1 MASEGTSWGNE
12 GFAAAEGDHT
22 QHSDEQ
28 VDNFAQDSHV
38 SGESA
43 DNGTEDGGDYDP
55 EYVPVETVLPDPPVP
70 ENAAPA
76 VLSQRPTPKPK
87 MSGGFLVEASDDED
101 DDQEDNAGPGE
112 PSASQGQVGQPTEIK
127 MAIAPAPPLPTN
139 APPNVTA
146 TPVASLDPVAL
157 FEARI
162 KEDPRGDLDAW
173 ENLIADHR
181 RNSRLDEVRK
191 VYNRFLEVFPQ
202 SVSGLVFSLLFFCF
216 ICMHARLTQIIGR
229 CVGGMDQDGAR
240 HGQLCRCGTALWP
253 MLDDSPQRQSLDRLP
268 QLYSPSK

>member
-1 MASEGTSWGNE
+1 MASEGTSWDDD
-12 GFAAAEGDHT
+12 GFAAAEGAHT

-87 MSGGFLVEASDDED
+87 MSGGFLVEASDDEEEEEEEEEEQEQEDVD
-101 DDQEDNAGPGE
+101 DDEGDIAGPGE
-112 PSASQGQVGQPTEIK
+112 PSASQSQVGQPTEIK
-127 MAIAPAPPLPTN
+127 MVVAPVPFVPTN
-139 APPNVTA
+139 VPSNVTA
-146 TPVASLDPVAL
+146 TPVASLDPVTL

-162 KEDPRGDLDAW
+162 KEDPRGDMDAW
-173 ENLIADHR
+173 VNLIAEHK
-181 RNSRLDEVRK
+181 RNSRLDDVRK
-191 VYNRFLEVFPQ
+191 VYNQFLEVFPQ
-202 SVSGLVFSLLFFCF
+202 SVSLRGLSGWLLNLKRDWPFLDTW
-216 ICMHARLTQIIGR
+216 LTTIGR
-229 CVGGMDQDGAR
+229 YMGRMGRDGTH
-240 HGQLCRCGTALWP
+240 HGQFR
-253 MLDDSPQRQSLDRLP
+253 QR
-268 QLYSPSK
+268 